1 MHTSPPQGKDCVPTP
16 TPFIIFFCPIHHGTQ
31 ARETASLRNHDA
43 ASAGS
48 KGSSS
53 NFGRDCAGESL
64 ARILWHMLIMDI
76 MLQQKD
82 TLKRLIELTN
92 SPSSQLK
99 TIAAQNIKLYIKDFP
114 ELEDDAINAV
124 YDLCEDSD
132 QKVCT

>member
-1 MHTSPPQGKDCVPTP
+1 
-16 TPFIIFFCPIHHGTQ
+16 
-31 ARETASLRNHDA
+31 
-43 ASAGS
+43 
-48 KGSSS
+48 
-53 NFGRDCAGESL
+53 
-64 ARILWHMLIMDI
+64 MLIMDI